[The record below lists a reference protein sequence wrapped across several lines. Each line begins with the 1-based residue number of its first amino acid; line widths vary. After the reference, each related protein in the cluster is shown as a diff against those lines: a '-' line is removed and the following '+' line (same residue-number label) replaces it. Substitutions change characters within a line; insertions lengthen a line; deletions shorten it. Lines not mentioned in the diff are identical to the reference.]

1 MLGATSASA
10 RAVCSS
16 AHTAVVMTTNNKDG
30 FWETCDACD
39 CHDTHNM
46 ATMLFACLRQNHFPS
61 PIIIIIIIIVI
72 IIIINCI
79 VFILRMSF
87 RFRICLWVVK

>member
-16 AHTAVVMTTNNKDG
+16 AHTAVVMATNNKDG

-39 CHDTHNM
+39 CHDIHNM
-46 ATMLFACLRQNHFPS
+46 ATTLFACLRQNIFPS
-61 PIIIIIIIIVI
+61 HIIIIITII
-72 IIIINCI
+72 IIIINCF

-87 RFRICLWVVK
+87 RFRIYLWVVK